1 MSFDD
6 GAQGEFTLPP
16 SELDAGLESAP
27 RQLWGPPSTSTTPS
41 TLETMLLS
49 EPGTTTTSLR
59 FKYDALLVA
68 RDLASGEA
76 DVEDEQLGGVACDHR
91 SRVTLAVR
99 RAFLVSSCH
108 ASVCRATSCARIR
121 AAASP
126 TRTHRSGCRGHRHGF
141 ELLPPQ
147 HARTD
152 LAVAATGTGRAVLP
166 VGVAAARMKLLEAV
180 QTYGVAII
188 EGAPAEPDAGNA
200 IADAMVGAVQT
211 TAFGY
216 KFVIKQ
222 VANAHNLAFDSIA
235 LQQHTDFT
243 YLDPVPDVAIF
254 ACIQVIHPRPFFRRC
269 RRHHCPGLLA
279 DHHVAPSRVVPC
291 VCVSCVRPF

>member
-1 MSFDD
+1 
-6 GAQGEFTLPP
+6 
-16 SELDAGLESAP
+16 
-27 RQLWGPPSTSTTPS
+27 
-41 TLETMLLS
+41 
-49 EPGTTTTSLR
+49 
-59 FKYDALLVA
+59 
-68 RDLASGEA
+68 
-76 DVEDEQLGGVACDHR
+76 
-91 SRVTLAVR
+91 
-99 RAFLVSSCH
+99 
-108 ASVCRATSCARIR
+108 
-121 AAASP
+121 
-126 TRTHRSGCRGHRHGF
+126 
-141 ELLPPQ
+141 
-147 HARTD
+147 
-152 LAVAATGTGRAVLP
+152 
-166 VGVAAARMKLLEAV
+166 MKLLEAV

-269 RRHHCPGLLA
+269 R
-279 DHHVAPSRVVPC
+279 
-291 VCVSCVRPF
+291 